1 VEVVKALLRFVSYVF
16 HGLFALALLALSGLS
31 LAAGAESLHL
41 GMLPWT
47 GTTLLYVLLCGSLV
61 GLLTLFLALRGSMGW
76 LFFLWS
82 LVVAVMLVKGYFL
95 SSYRFSPGEADTAL
109 YLLGSSAV
117 ALVGSWFVM
126 TRTRRPA
133 R

>member
-109 YLLGSSAV
+109 YLLGSSVV